1 MGRKWN
7 KIEEKWKI
15 IIMKQQKIM
24 NTWKKS
30 RPTFRGKELIL
41 KALTMSKSWFLAT
54 VNRMPRH
61 IQKEMEKNMM
71 DFLWDRRKKGLITM
85 EAASAPRENGGLGI
99 PNIELRQKAIQI
111 MWLKK
116 YLDTKEK
123 RLTWA
128 WLADNLIAKDIVLNT
143 TPKC

>member
-1 MGRKWN
+1 
-7 KIEEKWKI
+7 
-15 IIMKQQKIM
+15 
-24 NTWKKS
+24 
-30 RPTFRGKELIL
+30 
-41 KALTMSKSWFLAT
+41 
-54 VNRMPRH
+54 
-61 IQKEMEKNMM
+61 MM